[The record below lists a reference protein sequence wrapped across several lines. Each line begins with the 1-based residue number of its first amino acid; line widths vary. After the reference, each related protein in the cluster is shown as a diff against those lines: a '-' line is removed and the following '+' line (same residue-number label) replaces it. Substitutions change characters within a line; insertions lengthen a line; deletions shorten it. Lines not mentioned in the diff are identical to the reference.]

1 MAKVKTYGDVVTRQQ
16 LREKIR
22 LASILGFQDDV
33 EYWKAELKKL
43 EDG

>member
-1 MAKVKTYGDVVTRQQ
+1 MVQTYGDVMTRQQ

-22 LASILGFQDDV
+22 LAKKLRFYDDV
-33 EYWKAELKKL
+33 AHWELELKKL